1 MPTTVLLVRHGET
14 AWNRGKI
21 FRGAHD
27 VPLNDNG
34 RAQAGHLARA
44 LESRRIDAA
53 YTSPLSRAAE
63 TAEIA
68 LGSHG
73 LEVAPLEGLRDFD
86 YGEWTGIEDAR
97 VAERWPDDHAR
108 WLAEPHLARPP
119 GGDTLREVFERAFG
133 AAEEMAQR
141 HEGETVALFAHRV
154 VNKLLVL
161 GMLSLRLERFNF
173 IRQDNCCLNE
183 FERAEGGYVV
193 VSLNDVSHLRQG
205 GAEVLE
211 ADF

>member
-1 MPTTVLLVRHGET
+1 MPTTILLVRHGET

-53 YTSPLSRAAE
+53 YTSPLSRAVE
-63 TAEIA
+63 TAEIG
-68 LGSHG
+68 LRSHG
-73 LEVAPLEGLRDFD
+73 LQAVPLEDLRDFD
-86 YGEWTGIEDAR
+86 YGEWTGIEDAE
-97 VAERWPDDHAR
+97 VAERWPDDHAK
-108 WLAEPHLARPP
+108 WLAKPHSAQPP
-119 GGDTLREVFERAFG
+119 GGDTLRDVFERAFG
-133 AAEEMAQR
+133 AAEEIAQR
-141 HEGETVALFAHRV
+141 HGGETVALFAHRV

-161 GMLSLRLERFNF
+161 GMLSLGLERFNF

-183 FERAEGGYVV
+183 FERGGDGYVV
-193 VSLNDVSHLRQG
+193 VTLNDVSHLRQA
-205 GAEVLE
+205 GADVLA